1 MEGRLDEVRV
11 ILKYEQ
17 DYFFRPNHFSTC
29 LEFNCNLTNWWIWSW
44 RICTMT
50 TRVVD
55 LMMMMI
61 RWSWWIQGE
70 VDLDDLPDDDHWQE
84 GGLTCQQAA
93 WEGSSGCV
101 PAQHTGANTSKHWR
115 CRYRTIHTNTELG
128 VNTTPTDEHYQH
140 KTNTMVSEY
149 YIYQDRPFLMHKTTR
164 MPESLKPHTCIT
176 FE

>member
-1 MEGRLDEVRV
+1 MEGHLDEVRV

-55 LMMMMI
+55 LMMLMKMI
-61 RWSWWIQGE
+61 LINTRWGWLGWSARWWSLTRRG
-70 VDLDDLPDDDHWQE
+70 P
-84 GGLTCQQAA
+84 LTCQAA

-115 CRYRTIHTNTELG
+115 RRYRTIHTIHRG

-140 KTNTMVSEY
+140 KSNTMVSEY

-164 MPESLKPHTCIT
+164 MPQSKAIT
-176 FE
+176 